1 MGFNKAQTEA
11 ITQKEGP
18 IMVLAGPGSGKTLVI
33 TRRIQYLIQKHQ
45 VRPEEILVVTF
56 TKSRHRRNAGAV
68 FASDGWKTSA
78 GDFWNLPWNLL
89 WNFEVGLSIEQ
100 RSYSFR
106 GRKEWVDQGGS
117 RSG

>member
-56 TKSRHRRNAGAV
+56 TKAATAEMRER
-68 FASDGWKTSA
+68 FLPSDGWKTSA

>member
-56 TKSRHRRNAGAV
+56 TKAATAEMRERFCV
-68 FASDGWKTSA
+68 
-78 GDFWNLPWNLL
+78 
-89 WNFEVGLSIEQ
+89 
-100 RSYSFR
+100 
-106 GRKEWVDQGGS
+106 
-117 RSG
+117 